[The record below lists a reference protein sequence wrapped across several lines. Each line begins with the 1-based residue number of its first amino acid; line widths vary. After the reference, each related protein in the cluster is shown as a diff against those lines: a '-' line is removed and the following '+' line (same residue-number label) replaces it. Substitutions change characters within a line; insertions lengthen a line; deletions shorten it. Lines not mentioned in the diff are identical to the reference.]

1 MNPPIIR
8 TIVAYA
14 NYSRI
19 STMTR
24 ASLERLKGCED
35 LSFDVVLAQGSNIVR
50 NRNAAIN
57 SESSCAIHQKIPF
70 DYLLCLDSD
79 IAFTADDVRRLLS
92 HGLDIVGGAYQ
103 KRERIDLMCAGYWY
117 EGIAGISSDASCPGW
132 REEGPK
138 KVDWIGSGFLLMKKE
153 VLERMEFPWF
163 RYELVRFQQKG
174 VPQQMCTSDDFGLAM
189 NAVRAGYE
197 IWLDC
202 SCKLEHIALKTAGI
216 LPDLPA
222 AEKIGIIEEEL
233 EKLEKEIYRTAIE
246 LQAAQ
251 KADPAGKGAV
261 AKRLQKMNDTKFSY
275 IEEMERIKDM
285 RVR

>member
-14 NYSRI
+14 NYSRV
-19 STMTR
+19 SALTR
-24 ASLERLKGCED
+24 RSLERIKACKD
-35 LSFDVVLAQGSNIVR
+35 IRFDVVLAQGSNIVR

-57 SESSCAIHQKIPF
+57 GEGSCAIHQKIPF

-79 IAFTADDVRRLLS
+79 IAFTIEDVRRLLS
-92 HGLDIVGGAYQ
+92 HNLPIVGGAYQ

-117 EGIAGISSDASCPGW
+117 EGIPGISADTSCPQW
-132 REEGPK
+132 QEEGLK
-138 KVDWIGSGFLLMKKE
+138 KVDWVGSGFLLMKKE
-153 VLERMEFPWF
+153 ALERMQFPWF
-163 RYELVRFQQKG
+163 RYEIVRFKKNG
-174 VPQQMCTSDDFGLAM
+174 IPQQMCTSDDFGLAM
-189 NAVRAGYE
+189 NAQRAGYE

-216 LPDLPA
+216 LPDLTA

-233 EKLEKEIYRTAIE
+233 EKLEKEIYRTALS

-251 KADPAGKGAV
+251 KADPAGAV
-261 AKRLQKMNDTKFSY
+261 AVAGRLQKSNDTKFSY
-275 IEEMERIKDM
+275 IEELERIKAM